1 MSNEEY
7 QALIRLRDG
16 AELRRR
22 LADVPDATEAQ
33 EILLAVAAIADEDL
47 PRVVSNLAGHD
58 LPRLLEVLGEAD
70 AVADAPVVV
79 FAYTIKG
86 FGLPLAGDPLNHSML
101 LTQTQMD
108 ELRAH
113 LGVPEDD
120 IWAAFP
126 PDSPE
131 GLLCAERGAA
141 FPRRRP

>member
-1 MSNEEY
+1 M
-7 QALIRLRDG
+7 
-16 AELRRR
+16 RRR
-22 LADVPDATEAQ
+22 RRRSCSRSP
-33 EILLAVAAIADEDL
+33 AIADEDL

-58 LPRLLEVLGEAD
+58 LPRLLEVLAEAD
-70 AVADAPVVV
+70 AVEDAPVVV

-108 ELRAH
+108 ELRVH

-131 GLLCAERGAA
+131 GLLVRGTGRGVLGAA
-141 FPRRRP
+141 DRDRAAAARPRSSRRASAPPTRR